1 MVHGNR
7 FAQKISSPNNLLQAG
22 YFLANEG
29 SVFGRNLPP
38 MLSST
43 LGTVMYLKCACTF
56 DALKIILSCIDR
68 GISSSK
74 NTARIF

>member
-43 LGTVMYLKCACTF
+43 LGTVMYLKYF